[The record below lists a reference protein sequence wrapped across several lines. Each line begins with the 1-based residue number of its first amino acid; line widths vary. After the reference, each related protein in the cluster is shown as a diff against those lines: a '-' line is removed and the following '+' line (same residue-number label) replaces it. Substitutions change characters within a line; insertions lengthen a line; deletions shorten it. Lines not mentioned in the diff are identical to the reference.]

1 MLCTRYDQN
10 VQVHK
15 NIYLN
20 LASLIFRSLTGSA
33 VMSLC
38 VCVGSPPL
46 CQKTNSS
53 TWFFYFW
60 EVGEAEGRKIWGTAG
75 ERRMCWCDPL
85 LSCCSMTW
93 ISSPAVILSHEIQ
106 VSLIHLLSAQ
116 VRSLWWNRWAHS
128 ISGHKGTFLLKTAE
142 RSCLYMPEKTLN
154 WITAKF

>member
-1 MLCTRYDQN
+1 MLCMRYDQN

-20 LASLIFRSLTGSA
+20 LASLIFRALIVSD

-53 TWFFYFW
+53 TCFYFYFW

-75 ERRMCWCDPL
+75 ERRMC
-85 LSCCSMTW
+85 
-93 ISSPAVILSHEIQ
+93 
-106 VSLIHLLSAQ
+106 
-116 VRSLWWNRWAHS
+116 
-128 ISGHKGTFLLKTAE
+128 
-142 RSCLYMPEKTLN
+142 
-154 WITAKF
+154 